1 VFAYFM
7 LNTWLAATLA
17 AVVAGVV
24 GFFVVVRGETFPAHA
39 IANGAFAGATGA
51 TLLGLNPLLGL
62 ASFSL
67 LGAGGVAVLRRR
79 AQSDVATG
87 LVLVT
92 LLALGSAFVSQTTT
106 YQGQVV
112 GLLFGS
118 LFGVSH
124 QQLLLLGAIALVCC
138 VTVLSLFRPLLLSAL
153 SPDVARGRGLNVG
166 LLNAIFLVVI
176 AAATTLSIPVVGTF
190 LVFSLMIGPAAVAR
204 RLVISP
210 ARAMA
215 LSVALAL
222 GLAWTAIASAYAT
235 NWPVGFFVG
244 TYAGV
249 LYLVTNWWRRSR

>member
-1 VFAYFM
+1 MV
-7 LNTWLAATLA
+7 NTWLAASLA

-51 TLLGLNPLLGL
+51 TLLGLSPLLGL

-87 LVLVT
+87 IVLVA
-92 LLALGSAFVSQTTT
+92 LLALGAAFVSQTTT

-112 GLLFGS
+112 GLLFGT

-124 QQLLLLGAIALVCC
+124 QQLLWLGVIAVVCC
-138 VTVLSLFRPLLLSAL
+138 LTVIALFRPLLLSAL
-153 SPDVARGRGLNVG
+153 APDVARGRGVKVG
-166 LLNAIFLVVI
+166 LLNGIFLVVI

-190 LVFSLMIGPAAVAR
+190 LVFSLMIGPPAAAR
-204 RLVISP
+204 RLVPSP
-210 ARAMA
+210 SRAMG
-215 LSVALAL
+215 LSVAFTLTI
-222 GLAWTAIASAYAT
+222 AWGSIASAYAT

-244 TYAGV
+244 SYAGA
-249 LYLVTNWWRRSR
+249 LYLLTNWWSRTQGH